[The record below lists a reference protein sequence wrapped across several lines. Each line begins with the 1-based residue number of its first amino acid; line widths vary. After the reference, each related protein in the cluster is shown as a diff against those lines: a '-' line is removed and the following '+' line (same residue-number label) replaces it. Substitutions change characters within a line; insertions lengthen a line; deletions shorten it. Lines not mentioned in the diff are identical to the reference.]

1 MTFEQT
7 VADRRKGDP
16 ASGLRSSITVVLLLT
31 ALTYGW
37 SPAFAGITAGGSNV
51 EGMADGPTLQEQTV
65 VLTSTELAPFFKDA
79 LFRHSPWPA
88 DDIEIT
94 RLRVYPSKTR
104 IPAGELS
111 VEIEPPPNGRYLG
124 RVSLLLTLR
133 VNGQMAR
140 TVRVSAWVEVYR
152 PVLCAVRAMAKGHV
166 LGPEDL
172 RLSRR
177 PLSRLR
183 DQVLSTPEG
192 VVGLALKRSVQAGQV
207 MTDRML
213 TPPVIVRRGDR
224 VTILAQSKSLT
235 VTTPGKVKQD
245 GSSGDYVRVEN
256 LMSEKE
262 ILAKV
267 VSPKTVVVNF

>member
-1 MTFEQT
+1 MILERII
-7 VADRRKGDP
+7 ADPAKGHP
-16 ASGLRSSITVVLLLT
+16 ASGLRSLVLAVLALA
-31 ALTYGW
+31 ALTCGW
-37 SPAFAGITAGGSNV
+37 SPALAGTAAGGSNE
-51 EGMADGPTLQEQTV
+51 EGGADNPALQQQTIV
-65 VLTSTELAPFFKDA
+65 MTSDELAPFFKNA

-133 VNGQMAR
+133 VDGQMAR

-152 PVLCAVRAMAKGHV
+152 PVLCATRALARGHV

-183 DQVLSTPEG
+183 DQVLSSPEG

-213 TPPVIVRRGDR
+213 TPPVIVRCGDR
-224 VTILAQSKSLT
+224 VTILAQSQSLT

-245 GSSGDYVRVEN
+245 GSDGDYVRVEN